1 MTAHQFRFA
10 AELHRPFDDRSW
22 ADSVRE
28 LEALGYSTMFVPDH
42 FSEGFGP
49 IAAMAT
55 AAAATTTLNVGS
67 LVLDCD
73 FRHPAV
79 LARELST
86 IDQLSEGRL
95 EIGLGAGWKRLDY
108 DQSGIPMDPPKVRVD
123 RMIEHTQIL
132 KRLLAGETVT
142 FAGDHYSIAGLDL
155 IPAAHR
161 REGPPILIGGG
172 ARRVLR
178 FAGATA
184 DIVGVNASIHS
195 GEIDV
200 AAGRDALPE
209 RIDEKVEWVRAGAGD
224 RFDQLEINA
233 WLAFAEVT
241 DDTATVAD
249 AIATLFETEA
259 ATLSEL
265 AARVDRFGRR
275 DRGSTPRAT
284 RTMGLLVPR
293 HPGRPRARVR
303 SGREAPHGNLRV
315 VRRAG
320 MGRGRGE
327 PRSGRRGVEAFD
339 PAPDVAQHRVVV
351 AEYARVRHARGCGQ
365 PGLLVVHR
373 DGTDQREDL
382 VPGEVDDRPTELQLV
397 AGDELLARVEPGY
410 FRAGCLRRQLVERE
424 IPGEVHLRRPEGREL
439 PVEQRDD
446 AAVGPVH
453 HVAESRVA
461 PEQRGIGLVR
471 RHRRPAP
478 LERGDQRSRGSA
490 VARPVGI
497 PDPVVDLRRQS
508 PAE

>member
-1 MTAHQFRFA
+1 MTAHRFRFA

-49 IAAMAT
+49 IAAMAS

-132 KRLLAGETVT
+132 KRLFAGETVT

-161 REGPPILIGGG
+161 PEGPPILIGGG

-259 ATLSEL
+259 ATLLSSPLVLIGSVAEIE
-265 AARVDRFGRR
+265 DRLHERR
-275 DRGSTPRAT
+275 ERWGYSYH
-284 RTMGLLVPR
+284 VI
-293 HPGRPRARVR
+293 PGDRAR
-303 SGREAPHGNLRV
+303 EFA
-315 VRRAG
+315 
-320 MGRGRGE
+320 
-327 PRSGRRGVEAFD
+327 
-339 PAPDVAQHRVVV
+339 
-351 AEYARVRHARGCGQ
+351 
-365 PGLLVVHR
+365 
-373 DGTDQREDL
+373 
-382 VPGEVDDRPTELQLV
+382 
-397 AGDELLARVEPGY
+397 
-410 FRAGCLRRQLVERE
+410 
-424 IPGEVHLRRPEGREL
+424 
-439 PVEQRDD
+439 
-446 AAVGPVH
+446 
-453 HVAESRVA
+453 
-461 PEQRGIGLVR
+461 
-471 RHRRPAP
+471 
-478 LERGDQRSRGSA
+478 
-490 VARPVGI
+490 
-497 PDPVVDLRRQS
+497 PVVKRLT
-508 PAE
+508 AT

>member
-142 FAGDHYSIAGLDL
+142 FAGDHYSITGLDL

-259 ATLSEL
+259 ATLLSSPLVLIGSVAEIE
-265 AARVDRFGRR
+265 DRLHERR
-275 DRGSTPRAT
+275 ERWGYSYH
-284 RTMGLLVPR
+284 VI
-293 HPGRPRARVR
+293 PGDRAR
-303 SGREAPHGNLRV
+303 EFA
-315 VRRAG
+315 
-320 MGRGRGE
+320 
-327 PRSGRRGVEAFD
+327 
-339 PAPDVAQHRVVV
+339 
-351 AEYARVRHARGCGQ
+351 
-365 PGLLVVHR
+365 
-373 DGTDQREDL
+373 
-382 VPGEVDDRPTELQLV
+382 
-397 AGDELLARVEPGY
+397 
-410 FRAGCLRRQLVERE
+410 
-424 IPGEVHLRRPEGREL
+424 
-439 PVEQRDD
+439 
-446 AAVGPVH
+446 
-453 HVAESRVA
+453 
-461 PEQRGIGLVR
+461 
-471 RHRRPAP
+471 
-478 LERGDQRSRGSA
+478 
-490 VARPVGI
+490 
-497 PDPVVDLRRQS
+497 PVVKRLT
-508 PAE
+508 AT